1 MYRGSIHIIQI
12 GLSYRHPRELSATT
26 KLMILLWSLKVRLG
40 KLQRYTTKEYPH
52 KLDVFSVG
60 CFTWNLTSRR
70 LQTCV
75 NKLLTCAK
83 VRSASAAKVWRL
95 LRGLY
100 DRSTLSRAG
109 EESRGRLSSIWLGST
124 NSSSPWYGRR
134 LCRHLVQQQT
144 SSSNIYQDK
153 LELD

>member
-1 MYRGSIHIIQI
+1 MDRGSFHIIKI
-12 GLSYRHPRELSATT
+12 GQSYRHPRELSATT
-26 KLMILLWSLKVRLG
+26 KLMILLWSLRLG
-40 KLQRYTTKEYPH
+40 KLQRYTTKEYQH

-60 CFTWNLTSRR
+60 CFTCNLTSRR
-70 LQTCV
+70 LETCV

-134 LCRHLVQQQT
+134 LCRHLVQQET
-144 SSSNIYQDK
+144 SSFNIY
-153 LELD
+153 